1 METHAA
7 SLEKGAKTAIRAQSA
22 GRIYSKSASEKIS
35 KPSKAK
41 AKAQI
46 KPHPKRSHSK
56 AKQNEN
62 EVKGEAR
69 VKPSQAQAKPEE
81 SESESKQSRRESEAK
96 PSNLKQSQTEPM
108 QTNAR
113 EMKKTDIGQ
122 A

>member
-1 METHAA
+1 MAPRWQFGPKALAESIRNLRAR
-7 SLEKGAKTAIRAQSA
+7 KTASQA
-22 GRIYSKSASEKIS
+22 E
-35 KPSKAK
+35 
-41 AKAQI
+41 
-46 KPHPKRSHSK
+46 PKRRPKSNHILGEAIANCK
-56 AKQNEN
+56 AKQNKN

-81 SESESKQSRRESEAK
+81 SESESKQSRSETEAK

-108 QTNAR
+108 RANAR